1 MTNKTAKII
10 KQIKMLCQKISKNTK
25 ERIKQKYKNNNNH
38 KMQITEPKTSDIN
51 LIISVI
57 TLRMDNPIDK
67 DYETG

>member
-1 MTNKTAKII
+1 
-10 KQIKMLCQKISKNTK
+10 
-25 ERIKQKYKNNNNH
+25 
-38 KMQITEPKTSDIN
+38 MQITEPKTSDIN